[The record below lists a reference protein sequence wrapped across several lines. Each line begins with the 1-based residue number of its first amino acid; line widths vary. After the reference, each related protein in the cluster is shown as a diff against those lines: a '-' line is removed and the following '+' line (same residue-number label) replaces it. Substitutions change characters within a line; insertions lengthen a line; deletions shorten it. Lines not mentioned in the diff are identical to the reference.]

1 MRKSETFAARLRELR
16 QAARL
21 SQYEVARRTG
31 LARQTLSRLEMGDRE
46 PTWTTVRLLA
56 HVLGVSVT
64 AFEVGALPLPEPKP
78 PAPRGRP
85 RGAQTHAPRVGRRT
99 EAEVRG

>member
-1 MRKSETFAARLRELR
+1 MAKKPETFAARLQALR
-16 QAARL
+16 VAAGL

-31 LARQTLSRLEMGDRE
+31 LTKQTVSVLERGGRD

-64 AFEVGALPLPEPKP
+64 QFEVGDLPLPEVKP

-85 RGAQTHAPRVGRRT
+85 RKAGEGR
-99 EAEVRG
+99 